1 MYTIKIKNYRAIKEA
16 DIRID
21 GITVLAGINGSGK
34 STLSRWLYYLINA
47 LHEFEQYQ
55 RKYFLDALWKEIDK
69 VQRVFRAT
77 PLGAS
82 YQAVSRQFRRF
93 RIEDEPDWDSLKDV
107 YYSFVKKA
115 EEDLRSYAGER
126 QMPER
131 LANYLLGKDIP
142 EDMNI
147 NTIIETYLQECL
159 YTFENG
165 FTRYLQKIEKC
176 RKEDLDKVIASEFS
190 DGERIP
196 STISLVEGDT
206 PLLETDNFS
215 QPLTLSRAI
224 YIDSPMAV
232 SGTPYNSNGIWDN
245 FLKYLYLENS
255 QKKKEELIDYT
266 AQIQSIIG
274 GRIQLEDDQFDI
286 EKEIHYVNIEQN
298 IDINIKD
305 AATGVKTF
313 AYMSQL
319 LKNGWLDK
327 ETLLLI
333 DEPEAH
339 LHPQWIVEF
348 ARLLVMIHKDLGVK
362 IVIASHN
369 PDMVAALQSIAQ
381 KEEVSKDTVFYL
393 AQKGKDDAM
402 YEFVDKGME
411 IGDIFNS
418 FNIALSRI
426 EQYGTAVI

>member
-1 MYTIKIKNYRAIKEA
+1 M
-16 DIRID
+16 
-21 GITVLAGINGSGK
+21 
-34 STLSRWLYYLINA
+34 
-47 LHEFEQYQ
+47 
-55 RKYFLDALWKEIDK
+55 
-69 VQRVFRAT
+69 
-77 PLGAS
+77 
-82 YQAVSRQFRRF
+82 
-93 RIEDEPDWDSLKDV
+93 
-107 YYSFVKKA
+107 
-115 EEDLRSYAGER
+115 
-126 QMPER
+126 
-131 LANYLLGKDIP
+131 
-142 EDMNI
+142 
-147 NTIIETYLQECL
+147 
-159 YTFENG
+159 
-165 FTRYLQKIEKC
+165 
-176 RKEDLDKVIASEFS
+176 
-190 DGERIP
+190 
-196 STISLVEGDT
+196 
-206 PLLETDNFS
+206 
-215 QPLTLSRAI
+215 
-224 YIDSPMAV
+224 
-232 SGTPYNSNGIWDN
+232 
-245 FLKYLYLENS
+245 
-255 QKKKEELIDYT
+255 
-266 AQIQSIIG
+266 
-274 GRIQLEDDQFDI
+274 
-286 EKEIHYVNIEQN
+286 
-298 IDINIKD
+298 
-305 AATGVKTF
+305 KTF